1 MTLEPETEQHQ
12 APKQSRRNRIKDGFI
27 VMSSLEENG
36 PFEIRPRLINL
47 RKTSLVGNRSSKS
60 RSLERGPGDTP
71 DVHPSTKNDPVVFW
85 QAQNF
90 RKYIWLWL
98 NPQFLHSQDQQINL
112 SETSSKPLHRAFCVA
127 SSQREMHHFNVLN
140 HLIVRRLWSIQST
153 SH

>member
-12 APKQSRRNRIKDGFI
+12 APKQSRRNRIKDGFYYD
-27 VMSSLEENG
+27 VLLGRKWAVWDQATSHKSK
-36 PFEIRPRLINL
+36 
-47 RKTSLVGNRSSKS
+47 KTSLVGNRSSKS
-60 RSLERGPGDTP
+60 RSLERGPGDSP

-85 QAQNF
+85 QARNF

-98 NPQFLHSQDQQINL
+98 NPQLLHSQDQQINL
-112 SETSSKPLHRAFCVA
+112 SETNSKPFHKAFCVA
-127 SSQREMHHFNVLN
+127 SIQREMHHFNVLN